1 MGKMKELF
9 LEEQQKEQF
18 PQVVVAKKSIYNIQ
32 AEYIELMDRI
42 EDLGGELTP
51 ELSAQLDIT
60 KEQLESKATSYCY
73 LSKQI
78 DVDTAQIDA
87 EISRL
92 QALKSSKVKL
102 QEQLHNRVSEAMK
115 RFGIDNIDRNNLK
128 LSFRSSKQLI
138 IAEGTKIPKQFQIV
152 KINTVV
158 DKAKLK
164 AHIDSG
170 KKIKGVSILEKKNL
184 QIK

>member
-1 MGKMKELF
+1 METTPLLK
-9 LEEQQKEQF
+9 
-18 PQVVVAKKSIYNIQ
+18 KKSIYNLQ
-32 AEYIELMDRI
+32 SEYIDLMNQI
-42 EDLGGELTP
+42 EDNEGELTP

-60 KEQLESKATSYCY
+60 KEQLEDKATSYCY
-73 LSKQI
+73 LMKELSF
-78 DVDTAQIDA
+78 DTAKIDA

-102 QEQLHNRVSEAMK
+102 QEQLEIRVSEAMK

-128 LSFRSSKQLI
+128 LSFRASKQLI

-152 KINTVV
+152 KMNTVV

-164 AHIDSG
+164 AHIESG
-170 KKIKGVSILEKKNL
+170 KKVKGVSILEKKNL